1 MSGHSLAV
9 QRASG
14 EVSIPAKYAA
24 AMWVLMSRVLID
36 LRMLE
41 SDARIERMSK
51 DAALRA
57 AHLLSDAIHNLPR
70 TLVDHGTELAP
81 TMIDIAI
88 ESLRSASR
96 EIWGDAERYGSWI
109 EDLRENVPWAAD
121 DPTRQILAPVSER
134 AH

>member
-1 MSGHSLAV
+1 MSGPSLAV

-24 AMWVLMSRVLID
+24 AMWVLMDRVLTD

-41 SDARIERMSK
+41 SDVRIERMSK
-51 DAALRA
+51 EAALRA
-57 AHLLSDAIHNLPR
+57 AYLLSDAIHHLPH
-70 TLVDHGTELAP
+70 TLVEYATERAP
-81 TMIDIAI
+81 AMVDIAI

-109 EDLRENVPWAAD
+109 EDLRANVPWAAD